1 MELEIEPF
9 AKLVEAFTRLP
20 SIGPKTAQRL
30 VFHILKTSQAEVDQ
44 LAKAIVSAKQEIRTC
59 SICHNMTDKDP
70 CRLCENPRR
79 EKNLICLVADPRDV
93 MAMERS
99 REYRGVYHVL
109 GGLISPMDGIGPEQ
123 LNIESLLNR
132 LKKENITE
140 IIIALNSGVTGEVTA
155 MYLARLLKPLGIHVT
170 RLAFGLPVG
179 ADLEYAD
186 ELTLAKAVEGR
197 LAYNI

>member
-9 AKLVEAFTRLP
+9 ARLVEAFTKLP

-30 VFHILKTSQAEVDQ
+30 AFHILKTSQAEVEQ
-44 LAKAIVSAKQEIRTC
+44 LAKAIILAKQEIRTC

-70 CRLCENPRR
+70 CKLCENPRR
-79 EKNLICLVADPRDV
+79 EKNIICIVADPRDV

-99 REYRGVYHVL
+99 REYRGAYHVL
-109 GGLISPMDGIGPEQ
+109 GGLISPMDGVGPEN
-123 LNIESLLNR
+123 LHIESLLNR
-132 LKKENITE
+132 LKKENIIE
-140 IIIALNSGVTGEVTA
+140 AIMALNSGVTGEVTA
-155 MYLARLLKPLGIHVT
+155 MYLARLLKPLGIRVT

-197 LAYNI
+197 REF

>member
-30 VFHILKTSQAEVDQ
+30 AFHILKTSQAEVEQ
-44 LAKAIVSAKQEIRTC
+44 LAKAIILAKQEICTC

-70 CRLCENPRR
+70 CRFCENPRR
-79 EKNLICLVADPRDV
+79 DKHILCIVADPRDV

-109 GGLISPMDGIGPEQ
+109 GGLISPMDGVGPEH

-132 LKKENITE
+132 LKKESISE
-140 IIIALNSGVTGEVTA
+140 AIIALNSGVTGEVTA
-155 MYLARLLKPLGIHVT
+155 MYLARLLKPLGIRVT

-197 LAYNI
+197 RDL